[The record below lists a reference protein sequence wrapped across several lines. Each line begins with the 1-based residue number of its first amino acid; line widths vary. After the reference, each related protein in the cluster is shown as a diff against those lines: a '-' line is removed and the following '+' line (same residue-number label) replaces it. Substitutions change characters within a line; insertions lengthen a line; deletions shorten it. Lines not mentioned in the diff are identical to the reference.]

1 MYTVLKTS
9 HSYFAWVAL
18 AMIIISILAAL
29 MSGGS
34 FKTTYKK
41 IALFGLISA
50 HIQLLFGLMLYF
62 VSPFGFNNLSGDTMK
77 DSYTRLLAVEHP
89 ITNIVAIILI
99 TIGYSQAK
107 KLEDGSRKIL
117 IFYTVGLLLL
127 LSRVP
132 WSTWLG

>member
-1 MYTVLKTS
+1 MYTALKPI

-18 AMIIISILAAL
+18 ALIIISILAAL
-29 MSGGS
+29 MSKGS
-34 FKTTYKK
+34 FKTSYKK

-50 HIQLLFGLMLYF
+50 HIQLLMGLLLYF
-62 VSPFGFNNLSGDTMK
+62 VSPFGFNNLSGDSMK
-77 DSYTRLLAVEHP
+77 DPYTRLLAVEHP
-89 ITNIVAIILI
+89 LTNIVAIILI

-117 IFYTVGLLLL
+117 IFYIIGLGLL
-127 LSRVP
+127 LSRIP